1 MQLHIGATHQLAEMH
16 AQPYMQAHAGAVRLG
31 HDILVVDD
39 DHAIAQFVSEVLFEE
54 GFKVRVAHDGGSALL
69 EILRNPPGMLFLDVA
84 MPVMVGDELLRHLR
98 SHGYTA
104 LPVVIM
110 TAGLHPETYM
120 SAGASAVMPKPF
132 TVDRLLDLATQFMPQ
147 A

>member
-1 MQLHIGATHQLAEMH
+1 MQSHIAAQHIPGGVLAH
-16 AQPYMQAHAGAVRLG
+16 TSFHKQPAR
-31 HDILVVDD
+31 DILVVDD
-39 DHAIAQFVSEVLFEE
+39 DHAIAQFVSEVLYEE
-54 GFKVRVAHDGGSALL
+54 GYTVRVAHDGGSALL
-69 EILRNPPGMLFLDVA
+69 EILRDPPGMLFLDVA

-98 SHGYTA
+98 SQGYSD
-104 LPVVIM
+104 LPVIIM

-132 TVDRLLDLATQFMPQ
+132 TVDRLLDLATHYLPM